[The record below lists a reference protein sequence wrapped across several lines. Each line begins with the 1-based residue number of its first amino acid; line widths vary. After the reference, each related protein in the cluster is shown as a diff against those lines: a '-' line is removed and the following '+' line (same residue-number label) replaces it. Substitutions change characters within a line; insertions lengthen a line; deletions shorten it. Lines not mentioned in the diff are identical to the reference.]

1 MKSLKQYITE
11 AFDKP
16 YRWQL
21 KQDDEIQAKYQ
32 SVTDAGDKL
41 KVTFSKGWSRGIDNI
56 IFTVA
61 GETGITGEGDAFRIM
76 ATVLDIIKDYI
87 VNHEPKGMKFT
98 ANKEEY
104 FGVDSKEA
112 QSREKLYTKMIERFA
127 KKAGYQVKLDKNKYS
142 TNYKLIRK

>member
-127 KKAGYQVKLDKNKYS
+127 KKAGYKVKLDKDKYS
-142 TNYKLIRK
+142 THYKLTKI